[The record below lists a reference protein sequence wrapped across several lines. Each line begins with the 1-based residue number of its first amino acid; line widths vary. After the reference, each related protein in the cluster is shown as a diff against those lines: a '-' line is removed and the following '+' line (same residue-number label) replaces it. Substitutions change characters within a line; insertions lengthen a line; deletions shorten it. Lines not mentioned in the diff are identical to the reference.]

1 MNKKKKITILVC
13 TLFMVFSLG
22 ACGKTKEDEAVVTQQ
37 ESSMQIESIDEK
49 MTFEDMPAG
58 ETETDL
64 ILEKLVGEY
73 EYVFDSG
80 KGSLTIK
87 KEDQGYSIDDYES
100 QTSYR
105 FLAYSSD
112 IEYIKNNRIYIKYP
126 DKVYSDDTV
135 VFCYYILEYGTD
147 EIKVYCKKSANDG
160 EHFLYCAT
168 KKEENQGVNENSEM
182 TSEES
187 TTFNNGEEDGIE
199 LKDTIEID
207 FTYDYTEDI
216 KADVAYV
223 VSNSSSLQEEL
234 KNIDTITQKYTLL
247 AESAQT
253 QGEMNVASQWLYVI
267 WDTELN
273 NLWSRFSS
281 LANQDTK
288 EMVLEE
294 QRNWIAM
301 KEEVTLMS
309 LGSQEENG
317 SMYPMLVNSLWE
329 EKTKNRAYFIANELA
344 QIEGE
349 SFAMPEASTKYG
361 LFVDNQGTGAVYSS
375 LITRQSWEG
384 EDEAIISVYRL
395 GEIEGSF
402 IDNGNGN
409 LDFTSDDGSIKGTI
423 QINGWNGATFEVTE
437 TIGAVPFSVGEKFEF
452 PFAF

>member
-1 MNKKKKITILVC
+1 MKKIIFLLVLVLSMGIY
-13 TLFMVFSLG
+13 TG
-22 ACGKTKEDEAVVTQQ
+22 CGKENTE
-37 ESSMQIESIDEK
+37 IENSRME
-49 MTFEDMPAG
+49 E
-58 ETETDL
+58 
-64 ILEKLVGEY
+64 
-73 EYVFDSG
+73 
-80 KGSLTIK
+80 
-87 KEDQGYSIDDYES
+87 
-100 QTSYR
+100 QTT
-105 FLAYSSD
+105 
-112 IEYIKNNRIYIKYP
+112 P
-126 DKVYSDDTV
+126 
-135 VFCYYILEYGTD
+135 
-147 EIKVYCKKSANDG
+147 
-160 EHFLYCAT
+160 
-168 KKEENQGVNENSEM
+168 ENSEND
-182 TSEES
+182 EIHL
-187 TTFNNGEEDGIE
+187 DDE
-199 LKDTIEID
+199 LNID
-207 FTYDYTEDI
+207 FTCDYSEDI
-216 KADVAYV
+216 KEDVDDV
-223 VSNSSSLQEEL
+223 VAASTSLQEEL
-234 KNIDTITQKYTLL
+234 TNMEKVTKKYTPL
-247 AESAQT
+247 AEAAQT
-253 QGEMNVASQWLYVI
+253 QGEMNVAAHWLYTI

-361 LFVDNQGTGAVYSS
+361 LFVDNQGTDAVYSS
-375 LITRQSWEG
+375 LITQQSWEG

-452 PFAF
+452 SFAF